1 MLATLTST
9 MDDARAIRRT
19 SLTGLEPR
27 KKDVIPEI
35 LPPEI
40 EMARVVRTVLVVDV
54 VESVRLMQ
62 EDEAGTVQR
71 WRAFV
76 DHVVHRLLPGQDGRL
91 VKSLG
96 DGLMLEF
103 SRVSTAVNVAFAM
116 QDAIAQANRDAE
128 PSRRLHLRIGINV
141 SPLITDEHDVYGHG
155 VNLAA
160 RLTTLAG
167 PDEIVVSADV
177 RDQLTPALD
186 AEIEDLGECYVKHVQ
201 QPIRAFRVGAPGRAT
216 GHRARQPGRRPAR
229 DDRRHSVPAARTAAH
244 R

>member
-1 MLATLTST
+1 MLATLTPT

-103 SRVSTAVNVAFAM
+103 SRVAHRS
-116 QDAIAQANRDAE
+116 QRRIRDAGCD
-128 PSRRLHLRIGINV
+128 R
-141 SPLITDEHDVYGHG
+141 
-155 VNLAA
+155 
-160 RLTTLAG
+160 AG
-167 PDEIVVSADV
+167 ESG
-177 RDQLTPALD
+177 R
-186 AEIEDLGECYVKHVQ
+186 
-201 QPIRAFRVGAPGRAT
+201 PIRRVVFICGSAST
-216 GHRARQPGRRPAR
+216 SAR
-229 DDRRHSVPAARTAAH
+229 
-244 R
+244 